1 MTVDRFPVESAHI
14 AMFARSIND
23 PNPVYYDLE
32 YAASTEV
39 GGIPAPPTFVQASA
53 QFDPDYVLRPKFD
66 QPWFGSGRE
75 ATGIVRE
82 PQRGGTTGGVGGG
95 GGLHAEQHYE
105 YHRPLLAGDVLTAT
119 TRDGEKWEKQG
130 RRGGSLQFSETI
142 TEYRNASGEL
152 VVTARSVGVRTGQ
165 VVEQNG

>member
-23 PNPVYYDLE
+23 PNPVYYDPE
-32 YAASTEV
+32 YAASTEL

-75 ATGIVRE
+75 ATGIVRD
-82 PQRGGTTGGVGGG
+82 PAKSGGDGAAKGG

-119 TRDGEKWEKQG
+119 TRDGEKWEKHG

-142 TEYRNASGEL
+142 TEYRNAAGEL
-152 VVTARSVGVRTGQ
+152 IVTARGVGVRTGQ
-165 VVEQNG
+165 VVEQEG